1 VPRFRNLTSAVLFVP
16 DVNKTVGPDETV
28 EVPGDLVVEHDDA
41 YEIRQSD
48 GQSRVWPKETWA
60 DATPAKRSSK
70 KDEE

>member
-1 VPRFRNLTSAVLFVP
+1 MPRFRNTTSAALFVP

-28 EVPGDLVVEHDDA
+28 DVAGDMVIEHDDA
-41 YEIRQSD
+41 YEIRQPD
-48 GQSRVWPKETWA
+48 GQSRVWPKAVWA

>member
-41 YEIRQSD
+41 YEIRQLD